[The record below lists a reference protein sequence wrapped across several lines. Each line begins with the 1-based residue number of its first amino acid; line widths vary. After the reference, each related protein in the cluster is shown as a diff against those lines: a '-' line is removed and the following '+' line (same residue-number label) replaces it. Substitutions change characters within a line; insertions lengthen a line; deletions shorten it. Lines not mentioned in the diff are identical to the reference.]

1 MKKIK
6 KIMAMLL
13 AMVMVLGMTVTAS
26 AAEGTGKISVIG
38 NGINDKAKITYGK
51 IVEENRESIHGWK
64 FVDPVKQTFV
74 DAWNEKANTKLD
86 ADGVIAALIE
96 LGKVEKI
103 KNNDYAKS
111 GLTNPNAVFA
121 AALEAVV
128 GSATEE
134 LTESNTNEKG
144 LYVVNVENEGYSFLP
159 MAAYIN
165 VAKDDVTIQAKGFE
179 NQINKT
185 VEGTGNSVAP
195 GDEVNYTIT
204 EQYLYIKPNAASKVF
219 TITDTLTNGKF
230 KEGSLKVELWNR
242 TGETKEK
249 ELTVGT
255 DYTVGEYG
263 NTSTFTVDFGGE
275 KYNSGYAGKTVVITY
290 TAIAGAVT
298 TDAPLSNHV
307 ASSNGTAKVVEVKP
321 VSFKVIKLN
330 EDDEKLSGAVFTI
343 YKQVEKNTKGAVELT
358 LEDKR
363 KVYGVK
369 VVDMTA
375 TGENGEATINNLD
388 AQGTYY
394 VKETVAPDGYSL
406 NDTAYELKGAE
417 ATQNEDQT
425 VNEDGVQ
432 YIKTTFTYTNFNDQT
447 VVDTK
452 LSSLPSTGGIGT
464 TIFTIGGCA
473 IMVAAAA
480 LFFASRRKAN
490 K

>member
-185 VEGTGNSVAP
+185 VEETGNSVAP
-195 GDEVNYTIT
+195 GDEVNYTIK
-204 EQYLYIKPNAASKVF
+204 EQYLYIKPNAESKEF
-219 TITDTLTNGKF
+219 TITDTLTNGTF

-242 TGETKEK
+242 VGDTREK
-249 ELTVGT
+249 ELTAD
-255 DYTVGEYG
+255 DYTVSEYG
-263 NTSTFTVDFGGE
+263 NTSTFTVNFGGE
-275 KYNSGYAGKTVVITY
+275 KYNSSYAGKTVVITY
-290 TAIAGAVT
+290 TAIAGEVT

-321 VSFKVIKLN
+321 VSFRVIKSN
-330 EDDEKLSGAVFTI
+330 EDGEKLSGAVFTI
-343 YKQVEKNTKGAVELT
+343 YKKAEENTKDAVELT
-358 LEDKR
+358 LENKS

-369 VVDMTA
+369 VVDMIETD
-375 TGENGEATINNLD
+375 TKGEATINNLD

-406 NDTAYELKGAE
+406 NDTAYELKGAS
-417 ATQNEDQT
+417 AIKNGDQT
-425 VNEDGVQ
+425 VNEDGVR
-432 YIKTTFTYTNFNDQT
+432 YIKTTFTYTNFEAQL
-447 VVDTK
+447 VEDTK

-473 IMVAAAA
+473 IMVAAAG

>member
-26 AAEGTGKISVIG
+26 AAGRTGKISVIG

-64 FVDPVKQTFV
+64 FVDSVKQTFV
-74 DAWNEKANTKLD
+74 DAWNKKANTKLD

-103 KNNDYAKS
+103 KNNDYAES

-134 LTESNTNEKG
+134 LAESNTNEKG
-144 LYVVNVENEGYSFLP
+144 LYVVNVENEGYTFLP

-165 VAKDDVTIQAKGFE
+165 VAKDDVTIQAKGFK

-185 VEGTGNSVAP
+185 VEDTGNSVAP
-195 GDEVNYTIT
+195 GDEVNYTIK
-204 EQYLYIKPNAASKVF
+204 EQYLYIKPNAGSKEF
-219 TITDTLTNGKF
+219 TITDTLTNGTF

-242 TGETKEK
+242 AGDTKEK
-249 ELTVGT
+249 DLTTG
-255 DYTVGEYG
+255 DYTVSEYG
-263 NTSTFTVDFGGE
+263 NTSTFTVNFGGE
-275 KYNSGYAGKTVVITY
+275 KYNSSYAGKTVVITY

-321 VSFKVIKLN
+321 VSFRVIKLN
-330 EDDEKLSGAVFTI
+330 EDDKKLPGAVFTI
-343 YKQVEKNTKGAVELT
+343 YKEVEEHAKDAVELT
-358 LEDKR
+358 LENKS

-369 VVDMTA
+369 VVDMTQ
-375 TGENGEATINNLD
+375 TDLNGEATINNLD
-388 AQGTYY
+388 AQGRYY
-394 VKETVAPDGYSL
+394 VKETKAPDGYSL
-406 NDTAYELKGAE
+406 NDTAYELKGAS

-425 VNEDGVQ
+425 VNEGGVQ

-447 VVDTK
+447 VVDTE

-473 IMVAAAA
+473 IMVAAAG